1 MKAKHV
7 GILIVLIA
15 SVITVVPFLIL
26 ILNACLDWHGS
37 ILENLIAGFMKI
49 LFHRILLFFSLCH
62 KASET

>member
-26 ILNACLDWHGS
+26 ILNACFDWHGS
-37 ILENLIAGFMKI
+37 ILENLIAE
-49 LFHRILLFFSLCH
+49 L
-62 KASET
+62 E